1 MEMIVE
7 VLTTRHAQYTR
18 DYRVDVCRITN
29 GAYRAPLRYVTKTW
43 TDVITN
49 CKNPGNQFE

>member
-1 MEMIVE
+1 MIVE